1 MWIYPFTYSYH
12 SFIIRLYNCF
22 TFNDWFAS
30 ASIIYFFLSL
40 IFLFIYCPLS
50 EFIISRYPHNMLF
63 RSPIILVSL
72 SRRLMIRGEFTSDAT
87 SKMEVEAVNYYHKAF
102 RLGCCSSL
110 RSASDDSNNAPLMN
124 CFVTLINFI
133 YITVISIVKEFWNW
147 TKNDYQF

>member
-22 TFNDWFAS
+22 TFIDWFAS

-40 IFLFIYCPLS
+40 IFLFIYCPLP

-110 RSASDDSNNAPLMN
+110 RSASDYSNNAPLMN